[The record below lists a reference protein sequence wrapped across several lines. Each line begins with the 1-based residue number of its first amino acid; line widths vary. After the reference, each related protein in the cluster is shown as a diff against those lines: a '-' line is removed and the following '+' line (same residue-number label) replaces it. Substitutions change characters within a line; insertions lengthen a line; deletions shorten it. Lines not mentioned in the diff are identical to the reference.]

1 MNEIEK
7 LKLLMQNDEKLR
19 KFNEDIENMKLLF
32 KVQFNREYTIED
44 IYDLLKLFYKSK
56 RIK

>member
-32 KVQFNREYTIED
+32 KVQFNREYTLED

-56 RIK
+56 KIK